1 MAPDALT
8 QALARQLTQCAR
20 ELARARRGV
29 PRGVH
34 QARVASRRLR
44 EGLGAL
50 DVILPADTR
59 RKALRVLR
67 KLSQALG
74 AVREC
79 DVTRALIITEADRF
93 AWAALPVAHIG
104 ATLEAERAKHHR
116 LLLRVVSD
124 TEWRAVF
131 SQVRK
136 RLRRIR
142 VSAVK
147 GQARMA
153 AKQRRITRAGT
164 LVHDL
169 SAVGAVY
176 VPDQL
181 HALRIATKKLRYALE
196 WEQQIGGK
204 AWVRERRVLE
214 AAQEEL
220 GEWHDRL
227 ILQERIHRL
236 RRSGDHSRVTAGDF
250 KHMAADLERECRGR
264 HAAILARVPAL
275 TRIAEAASR

>member
-8 QALARQLTQCAR
+8 QALARQLAQCSR

-44 EGLGAL
+44 EGIGAL
-50 DVILPADTR
+50 EPVLPADTR

-74 AVREC
+74 SVREC
-79 DVTRALIITEADRF
+79 DVTRALITTEADRF
-93 AWAALPVAHIG
+93 AWAALPVAHI
-104 ATLEAERAKHHR
+104 ATVVDTERAKHHR
-116 LLLRVVSD
+116 RLLRAIIES
-124 TEWRAVF
+124 EWRAVF

-142 VSAVK
+142 VSQVR
-147 GQARMA
+147 GQAA
-153 AKQRRITRAGT
+153 ASARTRRIKRAST
-164 LVHDL
+164 LVRDL
-169 SAVGAVY
+169 SSVGAVY

-204 AWVRERRVLE
+204 AWVRERRLLE

-220 GEWHDRL
+220 GQWHDRL
-227 ILQERIHRL
+227 VLQERIHRL
-236 RRSGDHSRVTAGDF
+236 RRSGDHSRVTAADF
-250 KHMAADLERECRGR
+250 KHMAADLERECRAR

-275 TRIAEAASR
+275 IRIAKVAAR

>member
-8 QALARQLTQCAR
+8 QALARQLTQCSR

-44 EGLGAL
+44 EGIGAL
-50 DVILPADTR
+50 DAVLPADTR
-59 RKALRVLR
+59 RRALRVLR

-79 DVTRALIITEADRF
+79 DVTRVLIITEADRF
-93 AWAALPVAHIG
+93 AWAALPVAHI
-104 ATLEAERAKHHR
+104 ATVLEAERANQHR
-116 LLLRVVSD
+116 LLLRAVIE

-142 VSAVK
+142 VSQVKSQAV
-147 GQARMA
+147 AS
-153 AKQRRITRAGT
+153 AKTRRVKRAST
-164 LVHDL
+164 LVRDL
-169 SAVGAVY
+169 SSVGAVY

-204 AWVRERRVLE
+204 AWVRERRLLE

-220 GEWHDRL
+220 GDWHDRL

-250 KHMAADLERECRGR
+250 KHMAADLERECRAR

-275 TRIAEAASR
+275 TRLAKAASR

>member
-1 MAPDALT
+1 MAPDVLT
-8 QALARQLTQCAR
+8 EALARHLTQCSR

-50 DVILPADTR
+50 ESALPPGTR
-59 RKALRVLR
+59 RRALRVLR
-67 KLSQALG
+67 KLSRALG

-79 DVTRALIITEADRF
+79 DVTLELITTEAERF
-93 AWAALPVAHIG
+93 AWSAPTVTHL
-104 ATLEAERAKHHR
+104 RAVVTADRRRHHHQ
-116 LLLRVVSD
+116 LLRTVAE

-136 RLRRIR
+136 RMRRVSPAQVRSEAGASARGRRIQR
-142 VSAVK
+142 
-147 GQARMA
+147 AR
-153 AKQRRITRAGT
+153 T
-164 LVHDL
+164 LVHAL
-169 SAVGAVY
+169 SDVGAVY

-181 HALRIATKKLRYALE
+181 HTLRIAAKKLRYALE

-204 AWVRERRVLE
+204 AWVRERRLLE

-220 GEWHDRL
+220 GDWHDRL
-227 ILQERIHRL
+227 VLQERIHRL
-236 RRSGDHSRVTAGDF
+236 RRAGDHPRGMTTDF
-250 KHMAADLERECRGR
+250 KHMAAELERECRAR

-275 TRIAEAASR
+275 TRLGRTAAR